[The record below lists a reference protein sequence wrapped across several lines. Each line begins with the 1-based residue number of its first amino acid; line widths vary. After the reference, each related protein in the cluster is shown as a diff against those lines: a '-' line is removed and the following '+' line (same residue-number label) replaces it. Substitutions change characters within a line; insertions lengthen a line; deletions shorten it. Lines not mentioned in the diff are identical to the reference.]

1 MQTGQVLT
9 SWKEIAAYMGKG
21 VRTVQRWESEM
32 ELPVRRPG
40 ADRHIVLA
48 FPQELDAWARRKLE
62 VPPQPKTTSKEMQEQ
77 HTHAQL
83 QRMRNLVRIMM
94 DRLETN
100 RAYAEKLRQQCESS
114 RFAAK
119 QRKSKI
125 TGFESPSLSQSA

>member
-1 MQTGQVLT
+1 MSTGQVLT

-48 FPQELDAWARRKLE
+48 FPQELDAWARRQLE
-62 VPPQPKTTSKEMQEQ
+62 RPPEAKTTPKQVQEL

-83 QRMRNLVRIMM
+83 RRMRNLVQIMM

-100 RAYAEKLRQQCESS
+100 RACAEKLRQQCETS
-114 RFAAK
+114 RVAAK
-119 QRKSKI
+119 QRSRE
-125 TGFESPSLSQSA
+125 GSSFANRLSQTA